1 MMKQRKPIAQRPLI
15 HILKLKFMHLRL
27 FRTAIDRTVVD
38 RTITLMILTAIA
50 SGGVLY
56 APRPSQAD
64 ERSDCL
70 ESGVIICPERGGD
83 LDWNAATIPY
93 IVQPRLTNL
102 INRRPTLEWAA
113 VPEAESYAIE
123 LTDGVTGD
131 VVVSLPAITATRI
144 AYPEDAPDLEPGT
157 YYELEVTANTGAA
170 SWQAAINDGV
180 AFEVLPTDRAAD
192 YTTQANTHATSP
204 NVLPSPGSAAIAQ
217 AELQQQFGLNQL
229 ATETYREA
237 LERSDL
243 DSEERFALWQRLGN
257 LYWNKLELV
266 PEAAIAYE
274 QAYTT
279 QPTGA
284 LAEQLGTAM
293 RSLNQR
299 EQALAYWE
307 TAIAIYTANGDAT
320 AVQRVTLKRDRL
332 LD

>member
-1 MMKQRKPIAQRPLI
+1 MRQVKPLTHCPLTQ
-15 HILKLKFMHLRL
+15 ILQLKFMRLRL

-38 RTITLMILTAIA
+38 RTVMLTILTAII
-50 SGGVLY
+50 SGGLLQ
-56 APRPSQAD
+56 APLPSRAEAQ
-64 ERSDCL
+64 SDCF

-83 LDWNAATIPY
+83 LDWNAAALPY

-102 INRRPTLEWAA
+102 IDRRPTLEWAA

-131 VVVSLPAITATRI
+131 VILSLPAVTKTRM

-180 AFEVLPTDRAAD
+180 AFEVLPGDRAAD
-192 YTTQANTHATSP
+192 YATQANTQATSP

-229 ATETYREA
+229 AAETYREA

-243 DSEERFALWQRLGN
+243 DSEERFALWQQLGN

-274 QAYTT
+274 QAYAI
-279 QPTGA
+279 QPTGV

-293 RSLNQR
+293 RSLNER
-299 EQALAYWE
+299 EQALAYWDV
-307 TAIAIYTANGDAT
+307 AIAIYTANGDAT
-320 AVQRVTLKRDRL
+320 AVQRVNLKRDRL